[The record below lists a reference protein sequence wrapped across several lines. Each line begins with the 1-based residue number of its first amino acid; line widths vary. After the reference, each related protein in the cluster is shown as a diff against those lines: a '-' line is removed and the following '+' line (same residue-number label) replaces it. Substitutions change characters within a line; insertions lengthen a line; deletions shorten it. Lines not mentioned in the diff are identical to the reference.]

1 MRRWPVAE
9 RWPRAVV
16 FDLDGTLVESVGDIA
31 DALNASLAG
40 AGLAEFAESDVRLMV
55 GGGAKVLIERA
66 LGRLGRDGDAETGDR
81 LLRDFL
87 VAYRAAPARR
97 TVGFAGAEEV
107 LQSLGASGR
116 RLAICTNKPA
126 DITREVLAALGYARY
141 FASIV
146 GSAPDLPPK
155 PHAAMLQKALGELGA
170 QTADA
175 VMVGDSLT
183 DLETA
188 RAAGVK
194 VVLLSH
200 GYSARPVHELGA
212 DAVARDLAAVPAALA
227 GLAPR

>member
-1 MRRWPVAE
+1 MTE

-16 FDLDGTLVESVGDIA
+16 FDLDGTLVESVDDIA
-31 DALNASLAG
+31 DALNTALAG
-40 AGLAEFAESDVRLMV
+40 AGLATFAPADVRLMV
-55 GGGAKVLIERA
+55 GGGARVLVERA
-66 LGRLGRDGDAETGDR
+66 LTRLGRDGATKTGDR

-87 VAYRAAPARR
+87 AAYGAAPARH
-97 TVGFAGAEEV
+97 TVGFPGAEEV
-107 LQSLGASGR
+107 LQSLAASGR
-116 RLAICTNKPA
+116 RLGICTNKPA
-126 DITREVLAALGYARY
+126 DITRDVLAALGYARH

-146 GSAPDLPPK
+146 GSQPDLLPK
-155 PHAAMLQKALGELGA
+155 PHAAMLHKALDELGA
-170 QTADA
+170 RAADA

-200 GYSARPVHELGA
+200 GYSARPVRELGA
-212 DAVARDLAAVPAALA
+212 DAVAGDLWAVPAALA

>member
-1 MRRWPVAE
+1 MTE

-31 DALNASLAG
+31 DALNAALAG
-40 AGLAEFAESDVRLMV
+40 AGLATFAPADVRLMV
-55 GGGAKVLIERA
+55 GGGARVLIERA
-66 LGRLGRDGDAETGDR
+66 LTRLGRDGETKTGDR

-87 VAYRAAPARR
+87 ATYRAAPARH
-97 TVGFAGAEEV
+97 TVGFPGAEEV
-107 LQSLGASGR
+107 LQSLAASGC
-116 RLAICTNKPA
+116 RLGICTNKPA
-126 DITREVLAALGYARY
+126 DITRDVLAALAYTRY
-141 FASIV
+141 FASIM
-146 GSAPDLPPK
+146 GSQPNLPPK
-155 PHAAMLQKALGELGA
+155 PHAAMLQKALDELGA
-170 QTADA
+170 PAADA

-212 DAVARDLAAVPAALA
+212 DAVVGDLWAVPAALA
-227 GLAPR
+227 GLASR